1 MGPQAE
7 DYIQTVLTCEGDFY
21 DPEFHEHLRDF
32 SDKLESLLAEGLFII
47 FSLFLVKVLTI
58 EH

>member
-21 DPEFHEHLRDF
+21 DPQFHEQLQTF
-32 SDKLESLLAEGLFII
+32 STELERLLIEG
-47 FSLFLVKVLTI
+47 

>member
-21 DPEFHEHLRDF
+21 DPLFHERLEDF
-32 SDKLESLLAEGLFII
+32 SSKLEQLILEGKI
-47 FSLFLVKVLTI
+47 
-58 EH
+58 